1 MVVEHDRLGGY
12 WWLWNM
18 TDWVVTGGC
27 EALQIGWLLV
37 VVEHDRLGGYWWVWS
52 ITDWVVTGG
61 CGA

>member
-12 WWLWNM
+12 WWLWSM

-27 EALQIGWLLV
+27 RAWQIGLL
-37 VVEHDRLGGYWWVWS
+37 L
-52 ITDWVVTGG
+52 GG